1 MKYLNEFE
9 IQDAAEYVHQ
19 SYELNSHWGSM
30 FRVASEYLHET
41 YETRPRRSLVALVIN
56 RAKLIEKQM
65 SMSLKDHY
73 MSIHEKRYQDD
84 THDLY

>member
-9 IQDAAEYVHQ
+9 IQDAAEHVHH
-19 SYELNSHWGSM
+19 SFEFNSHWPSM

-56 RAKLIEKQM
+56 RARLIEQQYEMRAKQWGR
-65 SMSLKDHY
+65 S
-73 MSIHEKRYQDD
+73 
-84 THDLY
+84 